1 MTTLSPIQV
10 APRPTRTSPTTTPYH
25 VFDGLLTRSRTK
37 KLQHKVNALLCETHY
52 NISENY
58 ILPNLYALLLLRFTK
73 EDDMN
78 TQRVDHREEPSSGQ
92 SSVTEPSDRISHNFW
107 FPKAMKAHED
117 LLEILSSLVSRWS
130 GFNWFGFSNVEIRP
144 D

>member
-1 MTTLSPIQV
+1 MTTSSQIQD
-10 APRPTRTSPTTTPYH
+10 APSTTRTSPTTTPYH

-58 ILPNLYALLLLRFTK
+58 ILPNLCALLLLRFTM

-78 TQRVDHREEPSSGQ
+78 TQRVDHREEPSSDQ
-92 SSVTEPSDRISHNFW
+92 SSVTEPLERISNIFYYQ
-107 FPKAMKAHED
+107 M
-117 LLEILSSLVSRWS
+117 L
-130 GFNWFGFSNVEIRP
+130 
-144 D
+144 